1 MFLAPCRFRRCQVEC
16 ELHSPAHLHKGVTY
30 TVLGILT
37 CIKRLTIGCLQLL
50 HHRARRLDKTGH
62 HCAYTGD
69 ADRPCQEQVRT
80 RSRARASSKASHD
93 PPQTGETTCLYQNGP
108 DAPGS
113 SVEGWQGPASKR
125 TSLVQEDDTPTMAS
139 QGIQA
144 LLEIAVQST
153 FCQTKDL
160 RRDRGLEKARW
171 QATIDCGEQNVYEAN
186 DSRLQSACLQ
196 EDRPEV
202 HKSCAPSLATRTKV
216 EHLFTHPC
224 RADLGL
230 RRLSQ

>member
-62 HCAYTGD
+62 HCAYTGA
-69 ADRPCQEQVRT
+69 ADRPCQEQLRT
-80 RSRARASSKASHD
+80 RSRERASSKASHY
-93 PPQTGETTCLYQNGP
+93 PPQTGETTCQYQNGP

-113 SVEGWQGPASKR
+113 SVEGWQGPGSKR
-125 TSLVQEDDTPTMAS
+125 TSLVQEDDTPAMAS

-160 RRDRGLEKARW
+160 RRDRGLDQGDGRQQSTVGSRTSMRRMT
-171 QATIDCGEQNVYEAN
+171 QAG
-186 DSRLQSACLQ
+186 SACLQ

-202 HKSCAPSLATRTKV
+202 HESCVPSLATRTKV